1 MMNINDI
8 LNATGETFLMVVIS
22 TLLAYLVGLPLGVVL
37 YVTGKNGLI
46 KNRII
51 NQISGVIVN
60 ILRSIPCLLLIV
72 ILLPFNRMII
82 GLGTGEW
89 YTIIIPLFVASFP
102 FVSRLVEQSLNEVD
116 NGVIEASKSLGA
128 SNMQIILR
136 IILVE
141 ALPSLINGLA
151 VAMVSIIGYTAFAYN
166 IGAGGLI
173 SKAYSYYTQDPGH
186 PWAIRIWVVIIFIVA
201 IVQLIQELGL
211 LISRKLDR
219 RKKI

>member
-128 SNMQIILR
+128 SNMQIILKV
-136 IILVE
+136 ILVE